1 MSPASW
7 TQPVDDVGLVPFGSG
22 IERGLDERSLCTRG
36 IQLET
41 LAGLGLPVGA
51 GLTIPVPNVPGFTSP
66 DRAKAAMNLLETISG
81 REISGTTETGG
92 LVLLRLSASA
102 PVDAAGLPPDLTCL
116 GLKRSIIP
124 EGLGAR
130 ARADLGVAWWKTAA
144 FIAEHALG
152 VPVEDLGSLD
162 IDYPD
167 PVERVEP
174 FKALCAEKGSAPFP
188 VKRSEQ
194 VAAGAKA
201 MIERWNSP
209 RAARARRKQNL
220 PPDLPLALHLETV
233 VVTEHDDEGHGFAI
247 SRDMDSGQFA
257 PNGAFR
263 HGFRWSGERQQAG
276 HPLSKL
282 PDGVEMLTGVLAEL
296 EGRLGS
302 AVIVDF
308 EYGPDG
314 LALVGLEQMRRP
326 NARVATSLAVDLA
339 IRGITDEAE
348 AVRRTAPTHVLEL
361 LHPQPKLTGAEVP
374 LVSGLGASP
383 GAAVGRI
390 ALTSETAVEMTE
402 AGESVLLVM
411 SETTPGDLPGMM
423 AATGILTVN
432 GGSASHAAVVAR
444 GMGRPAI
451 CGAGGLR
458 IDHEAETVT
467 AGEHVLRAGDVI
479 SIDGATGVAYVGE
492 LTIERPSPS
501 PSLTTL
507 LGWADDSRRLGV
519 RANADTGVDA
529 GVAMDNGAE
538 GIGLCRTEHQFMGD
552 RLPLVRR
559 VILSHDFDAEE
570 AALAALADAQRE
582 DFRDLLR
589 AVGDRPVTVRLLDAP
604 MHEFLPATEADAE
617 DEHQARMLEH
627 LHEENPMLGVRGV
640 RLALMHEGLYPAQ
653 VEGLFNAW
661 VDVVSADEAR
671 PELEVMVP
679 LVSIPEELV
688 MMLRLIRRVNQ
699 EVSSRTGMIIPFK
712 IGTMVETP
720 RAALLADRL
729 AQWAEFLS
737 FGTNDLTQLTYGF
750 SRDDVERRMLGTY
763 LEKGLM
769 TASPFAELD
778 DDGVATLMAYA
789 VEKARE
795 VRPEIKLGICGEHGG
810 DPSSIAICERLGLD
824 YVSCSPTR
832 IPVARLAAAHA
843 RIGSSGSP
851 ALAGTGS

>member
-1 MSPASW
+1 
-7 TQPVDDVGLVPFGSG
+7 
-22 IERGLDERSLCTRG
+22 
-36 IQLET
+36 
-41 LAGLGLPVGA
+41 
-51 GLTIPVPNVPGFTSP
+51 
-66 DRAKAAMNLLETISG
+66 
-81 REISGTTETGG
+81 
-92 LVLLRLSASA
+92 
-102 PVDAAGLPPDLTCL
+102 
-116 GLKRSIIP
+116 
-124 EGLGAR
+124 
-130 ARADLGVAWWKTAA
+130 
-144 FIAEHALG
+144 
-152 VPVEDLGSLD
+152 
-162 IDYPD
+162 
-167 PVERVEP
+167 
-174 FKALCAEKGSAPFP
+174 
-188 VKRSEQ
+188 
-194 VAAGAKA
+194 
-201 MIERWNSP
+201 
-209 RAARARRKQNL
+209 
-220 PPDLPLALHLETV
+220 
-233 VVTEHDDEGHGFAI
+233 
-247 SRDMDSGQFA
+247 
-257 PNGAFR
+257 
-263 HGFRWSGERQQAG
+263 
-276 HPLSKL
+276 
-282 PDGVEMLTGVLAEL
+282 
-296 EGRLGS
+296 
-302 AVIVDF
+302 
-308 EYGPDG
+308 
-314 LALVGLEQMRRP
+314 
-326 NARVATSLAVDLA
+326 
-339 IRGITDEAE
+339 
-348 AVRRTAPTHVLEL
+348 
-361 LHPQPKLTGAEVP
+361 
-374 LVSGLGASP
+374 
-383 GAAVGRI
+383 
-390 ALTSETAVEMTE
+390 
-402 AGESVLLVM
+402 
-411 SETTPGDLPGMM
+411 MM
-423 AATGILTVN
+423 AANGILTVN

-458 IDHEAETVT
+458 IEQETGTVT
-467 AGEHVLRAGDVI
+467 AGEHVLHAGDVI

-519 RANADTGVDA
+519 RANADNGTDA
-529 GVAMDNGAE
+529 ATAMDNGAE

-604 MHEFLPATEADAE
+604 MHEFLPASEADAE

-679 LVSIPEELV
+679 LVSITEELV

-778 DDGVATLMAYA
+778 DDGVGALMAYA
-789 VEKARE
+789 VDKARE
-795 VRPEIKLGICGEHGG
+795 VRPDIKLGICGEHGG

-843 RIGSSGSP
+843 RVGSPSSG
-851 ALAGTGS
+851 ALTGTGS

>member
-1 MSPASW
+1 MTPASW

-22 IERGLDERSLCTRG
+22 LERGLDERSLCTRG
-36 IQLET
+36 IQLEI

-66 DRAKAAMNLLETISG
+66 DRAKAAMNLLESISG
-81 REISGTTETGG
+81 RQISGTTDTGG

-102 PVDAAGLPPDLTCL
+102 PVEAAGLPPDLVCL
-116 GLKRSIIP
+116 GLRRSIIP
-124 EGLGAR
+124 DGLGAK
-130 ARADLGVAWWKTAA
+130 ARSDLGSAWWKTAV

-152 VPVEDLGSLD
+152 VPGEDLGTLD
-162 IDYPD
+162 FDYPD
-167 PVERVEP
+167 VIERVEP
-174 FKALCAEKGSAPFP
+174 FKRLCEEKGSSPFP
-188 VKRSEQ
+188 SKRSEQ

-209 RAARARRKQNL
+209 RAARARKKQNL

-233 VVTEHDDEGHGFAI
+233 VVTEHDDEGHGFAV
-247 SRDMDSGQFA
+247 SRDMASGHFA
-257 PNGAFR
+257 PNGAFH
-263 HGFRWSGERQQAG
+263 HGFRWSGERQPTG
-276 HPLSKL
+276 HPLSEL

-296 EGRLGS
+296 EGRLRS
-302 AVIVDF
+302 SVIVDF

-339 IRGITDEAE
+339 IRGITDEVE
-348 AVRRTAPTHVLEL
+348 AVRSTSPVHVLEL
-361 LHPQPKLTGAEVP
+361 LHPQPKLTGDEIP
-374 LVSGLGASP
+374 FVSGLGASP

-390 ALTSETAVEMTE
+390 ALDSEAAVEYME
-402 AGESVLLVM
+402 AGEPALLVM

-423 AATGILTVN
+423 AAAGILTLN

-444 GMGRPAI
+444 GMGRPAV
-451 CGAGGLR
+451 CGASGMR
-458 IDHEAETVT
+458 IDREAGTVT
-467 AGEHVLRAGDVI
+467 AGEHVLNAGDI
-479 SIDGATGVAYVGE
+479 LSIDGATGIAYVGE
-492 LTIERPSPS
+492 LSIERPGPS

-529 GVAMDNGAE
+529 TTAIDNGAE
-538 GIGLCRTEHQFMGD
+538 GIGLCRTEHQFLGD

-559 VILSHDFDAEE
+559 VILSHDFDAEA

-582 DFRDLLR
+582 DFRELLL

-604 MHEFLPATEADAE
+604 MHEFLPATAADAE

-661 VDVVSADEAR
+661 VDVVSEHDVR

-699 EVSSRTGMIIPFK
+699 EVASRTGVLVPFK

-720 RAALLADRL
+720 RAALMADKL

-778 DDGVATLMAYA
+778 DQGVAVLMEYA
-789 VEKARE
+789 VTKARS
-795 VRPEIKLGICGEHGG
+795 VRPDIKLGICGEHGG
-810 DPSSIAICERLGLD
+810 DPSSIAICEGLGLD
-824 YVSCSPTR
+824 YVSCSPQR
-832 IPVARLAAAHA
+832 IPLARLAAAHA
-843 RIGSSGSP
+843 RVG
-851 ALAGTGS
+851 LDEAGTGS

>member
-1 MSPASW
+1 VSPASTW
-7 TQPVDDVGLVPFGSG
+7 AKAVDDVGLVPFGSG
-22 IERGLDERSLCTRG
+22 LDRGLDERSLCTRG

-66 DRAKAAMNLLETISG
+66 DRAKAAMNLLETISK
-81 REISGTTETGG
+81 RTISGTTESGG
-92 LVLLRLSASA
+92 LVLMRLSASA
-102 PVDAAGLPPDLTCL
+102 PVEAAGLPPDLVCL
-116 GLKRSIIP
+116 GLKRSVIP
-124 EGLGAR
+124 EGLGPKALS
-130 ARADLGVAWWKTAA
+130 DLASAWWKTAA
-144 FIAEHALG
+144 FIAEHALEVPGDEIG
-152 VPVEDLGSLD
+152 VLHM
-162 IDYPD
+162 DYPD
-167 PVERVEP
+167 PLERLEP
-174 FKALCAEKGSAPFP
+174 FRQLCAEKGTAPFP
-188 VKRSEQ
+188 TKRSEQ
-194 VAAGAKA
+194 VAAAAKA
-201 MIERWNSP
+201 MLARWNSP
-209 RAARARRKQNL
+209 RAARARKKQNL

-233 VVTEHDDEGHGFAI
+233 IVTEHDDEGHGFAY
-247 SRDMDSGQFA
+247 SRDMETGQFA

-263 HGFRWSGERQQAG
+263 HGFRWSGERQLVG
-276 HPLSKL
+276 HPLGQL

-296 EGRLGS
+296 EGRLRS
-302 AVIVDF
+302 AVT
-308 EYGPDG
+308 
-314 LALVGLEQMRRP
+314 LVGLEQLRRP
-326 NARVATSLAVDLA
+326 SARVSTSLAVDLV
-339 IRGITDEAE
+339 IRGIVDEAE
-348 AVRRTAPTHVLEL
+348 AVSSTAPTHVLEL
-361 LHPQPKLTGAEVP
+361 LHPQPRLTGDEVV
-374 LVSGLGASP
+374 LVTGLGASP

-390 ALTSETAVEMTE
+390 ALDSETAVEMAE
-402 AGESVLLVM
+402 RGDEVLLVM

-423 AATGILTVN
+423 AAAGILTVN

-451 CGAGGLR
+451 CGAGDLR
-458 IDHEAETVT
+458 IDRASRTLS
-467 AGEHVLRAGDVI
+467 AGEQVLREGDVI
-479 SIDGATGVAYVGE
+479 SLDGATGVAYVGE
-492 LTIERPSPS
+492 LVIERPTPS

-519 RANADTGVDA
+519 RANADTGPDA
-529 GVAMDNGAE
+529 DVAMDNGAE
-538 GIGLCRTEHQFMGD
+538 GIGLCRTEHMFLGD
-552 RLPLVRR
+552 RLPFVRA
-559 VILSHDFDAEE
+559 VILSHDIDAEE
-570 AALAALADAQRE
+570 AALAALAEAQRE

-604 MHEFLPATEADAE
+604 MHEFLPSDPLELE
-617 DEHQARMLEH
+617 DEHQRRMLEH

-661 VDVVSADEAR
+661 VDVVSSEDIR
-671 PELEVMVP
+671 PELEVMIP
-679 LVSIPEELV
+679 LVSIPDELV
-688 MMLRLIRRVNQ
+688 MTLRLIRRVNQ

-778 DDGVATLMAYA
+778 GDGVAGLMEYA
-789 VEKARE
+789 ARKARE
-795 VRPEIKLGICGEHGG
+795 VRPDIKLGICGEHGG

-843 RIGSSGSP
+843 RVGVATDS
-851 ALAGTGS
+851 